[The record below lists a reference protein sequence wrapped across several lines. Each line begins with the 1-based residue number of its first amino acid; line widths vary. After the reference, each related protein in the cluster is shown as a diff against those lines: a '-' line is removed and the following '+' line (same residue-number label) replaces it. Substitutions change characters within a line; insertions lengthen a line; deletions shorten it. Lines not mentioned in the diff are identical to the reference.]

1 MEFNETPLPSQQV
14 IKKNFVEIH
23 NYPEKPI
30 IEYSETGRSYTY
42 NIIEEGNY
50 PPVAYLKY
58 TKRQNGFRI
67 PDNYEVETSWGK
79 PKKRHLVRCIIKYV
93 DNNPIY
99 WVCYGN
105 NYQHQIKSEKSC
117 SDAAS
122 LYAKALDPETK
133 TRHSGPYVF
142 GLQLEILQ
150 QARNAKRR
158 AATLKPFDNLT
169 LTGQNN
175 RAKKIAKSVHAI
187 FDQTAI
193 KSCHLEDKPI
203 LKSIEFD
210 IKDQPFHINMGE
222 ENVEDMK
229 HKVRAT
235 VQACDRGQIAR
246 DGYRTLALVNHNL
259 PREWRVSSERKEI
272 TCEIN
277 KLIPISLVNLTSL
290 LSNNDYINSEVH
302 IDDAEIIDNMQQSI
316 GKSGRQSI
324 IDILKYLIPNLVK
337 REVLC
342 MTHPEIYLQISGDG
356 RNVGKNVKHVMITFS
371 ILNDKNK
378 LHQTENHY
386 TTTLYPGIEKYEILN
401 IVLEHLIVEL
411 RKLKEEGLEDNHGV
425 KWKINL
431 YFSSDWKFLVI
442 CLGMNAAN
450 SKYFCPWCE
459 VSKEQQ
465 GDFSYNWTISHI
477 QPLLFDMIPLQ
488 SWVPDE
494 LHMMLRITDV
504 LWRLVLDEIRSR
516 NTWGDKA
523 RNVIIEEMERIGVKF
538 HFRLEVGSTNWQF
551 TSLMGQDKL
560 TVLQHFDLNKLF
572 PRSRAAQIRN
582 LWNNF
587 YLLHKAVKDSK
598 TDVVQFSNDARE
610 WLHQFLDSSFYQASD
625 ITPYMHVLMYHIPE
639 MMHIHRQFGL
649 AAFSCSAVEK
659 KNHQQVSHFF
669 RKTTKDGGGR
679 KGRKSAI
686 IDILEYEN
694 RTLYFN
700 NCDEIDLVPKPKRLC
715 I

>member
-1 MEFNETPLPSQQV
+1 MAIKSLNLTPIVSLAESITEFNETPLPFQQV

-23 NYPEKPI
+23 NYPKKPI
-30 IEYSETGRSYTY
+30 IEYSETGRNYTY

-50 PPVAYLKY
+50 LPVAYLKY
-58 TKRQNGFRI
+58 TKRQNGFQI
-67 PDNYEVETSWGK
+67 PDNYEVEMSWIK

-175 RAKKIAKSVHAI
+175 YAKKIAKSVHAI
-187 FDQTAI
+187 FNQTAI
-193 KSCHLEDKPI
+193 KSYHLEDKPI

-210 IKDQPFHINMGE
+210 NFFILRFRQ
-222 ENVEDMK
+222 
-229 HKVRAT
+229 AT
-235 VQACDRGQIAR
+235 
-246 DGYRTLALVNHNL
+246 L
-259 PREWRVSSERKEI
+259 WRVSSERKEI

-277 KLIPISLVNLTSL
+277 KLIPISLVNLTLL

-316 GKSGRQSI
+316 GKGG
-324 IDILKYLIPNLVK
+324 

-342 MTHPEIYLQISGDG
+342 MTHPEIYLRISGDG
-356 RNVGKNVKHVMITFS
+356 RNFGKKVKHVMITFS

-378 LHQTENHY
+378 LHQPENHY
-386 TTTLYPGIEKYEILN
+386 TTTLYPGIGKYEILN
-401 IVLEHLIVEL
+401 IVLKHLIVEL
-411 RKLKEEGLEDNHGV
+411 RKLKEEELEDKHGV

-431 YFSSDWKFLVI
+431 YFSSDWKFLMI

-459 VSKEQQ
+459 VSKEQ
-465 GDFSYNWTISHI
+465 
-477 QPLLFDMIPLQ
+477 
-488 SWVPDE
+488 
-494 LHMMLRITDV
+494 
-504 LWRLVLDEIRSR
+504 
-516 NTWGDKA
+516 
-523 RNVIIEEMERIGVKF
+523 
-538 HFRLEVGSTNWQF
+538 
-551 TSLMGQDKL
+551 
-560 TVLQHFDLNKLF
+560 
-572 PRSRAAQIRN
+572 
-582 LWNNF
+582 
-587 YLLHKAVKDSK
+587 
-598 TDVVQFSNDARE
+598 
-610 WLHQFLDSSFYQASD
+610 
-625 ITPYMHVLMYHIPE
+625 
-639 MMHIHRQFGL
+639 
-649 AAFSCSAVEK
+649 
-659 KNHQQVSHFF
+659 
-669 RKTTKDGGGR
+669 
-679 KGRKSAI
+679 
-686 IDILEYEN
+686 
-694 RTLYFN
+694 
-700 NCDEIDLVPKPKRLC
+700 
-715 I
+715 

>member
-1 MEFNETPLPSQQV
+1 MHIIWADRKI
-14 IKKNFVEIH
+14 IKKNFIEIH

-58 TKRQNGFRI
+58 TKRQNGFQI
-67 PDNYEVETSWGK
+67 PGNYEVEMSWRK

-117 SDAAS
+117 SDAAT
-122 LYAKALDPETK
+122 LDPETK

-150 QARNAKRR
+150 QVRNAKRR

-175 RAKKIAKSVHAI
+175 RAKKIAKSFHAI

-210 IKDQPFHINMGE
+210 IKDQPFHISMGE

-235 VQACDRGQIAR
+235 IQACDRGQIAR
-246 DGYRTLALVNHNL
+246 DGYRTLALINHNL
-259 PREWRVSSERKEI
+259 PQ
-272 TCEIN
+272 
-277 KLIPISLVNLTSL
+277 
-290 LSNNDYINSEVH
+290 VH

-316 GKSGRQSI
+316 GKDGRRSI

-337 REVLC
+337 REVLY
-342 MTHPEIYLQISGDG
+342 MTHPEIYLRISGDG
-356 RNVGKNVKHVMITFS
+356 RNVGKKVKHVMITFS

-378 LHQTENHY
+378 LHQPENHY

-442 CLGMNAAN
+442 CLGMNASALN
-450 SKYFCPWCE
+450 ES
-459 VSKEQQ
+459 
-465 GDFSYNWTISHI
+465 
-477 QPLLFDMIPLQ
+477 
-488 SWVPDE
+488 
-494 LHMMLRITDV
+494 
-504 LWRLVLDEIRSR
+504 SR
-516 NTWGDKA
+516 VD
-523 RNVIIEEMERIGVKF
+523 
-538 HFRLEVGSTNWQF
+538 
-551 TSLMGQDKL
+551 
-560 TVLQHFDLNKLF
+560 
-572 PRSRAAQIRN
+572 
-582 LWNNF
+582 
-587 YLLHKAVKDSK
+587 Y
-598 TDVVQFSNDARE
+598 
-610 WLHQFLDSSFYQASD
+610 
-625 ITPYMHVLMYHIPE
+625 
-639 MMHIHRQFGL
+639 
-649 AAFSCSAVEK
+649 
-659 KNHQQVSHFF
+659 
-669 RKTTKDGGGR
+669 
-679 KGRKSAI
+679 
-686 IDILEYEN
+686 
-694 RTLYFN
+694 
-700 NCDEIDLVPKPKRLC
+700 
-715 I
+715 

>member
-1 MEFNETPLPSQQV
+1 MASTRHKSEQGLARYERPETEIQRNNAFNLVEAFGFNKNNIRSEESMEQSTLSTD
-14 IKKNFVEIH
+14 NFV
-23 NYPEKPI
+23 
-30 IEYSETGRSYTY
+30 
-42 NIIEEGNY
+42 
-50 PPVAYLKY
+50 VAKSLL
-58 TKRQNGFRI
+58 N
-67 PDNYEVETSWGK
+67 DNREVINSANTE
-79 PKKRHLVRCIIKYV
+79 H
-93 DNNPIY
+93 DNPIY

-150 QARNAKRR
+150 QARNAKRH

-411 RKLKEEGLEDNHGV
+411 RKLKEEGLEDNNGV

-450 SKYFCPWCE
+450 
-459 VSKEQQ
+459 
-465 GDFSYNWTISHI
+465 SHI

-538 HFRLEVGSTNWQF
+538 YFRLEVGSTNWQF